1 MKTKDG
7 IGLLGGYAA
16 KQCGERVRKDFSDEY
31 SDELKVDVSPVLQ
44 ARFEAGNIFEDEI
57 IDEVRSLHG
66 TDPGVVILDGVEDRS
81 DKAALRR
88 WAEQSMQAFNDPGT
102 WFILN
107 PRLEPVP
114 ELNLTGEPDAAIR
127 GADGSWHPVDVKD
140 HREMEGTA
148 KATAHKVADLAN
160 PRFEDAVDE
169 DMQGKPQLVDSL
181 QLAHY
186 YRMFEAHGLT
196 SRTENI
202 WGAII
207 GRSRRLVWRQ
217 LDQGGATYRNTRLG
231 ATVPALT
238 YYDAEQEHRRAIRR
252 REKARRSLPL
262 EPLVQPEWK
271 AECKECPWR
280 QVCRDELTEMDDI
293 SLLPGM
299 TPTRASR
306 YRENGVDTVA
316 DLAKLDYATAALTE
330 EKIPVDALRE
340 RATTFP
346 RKQLKEP
353 AESLLNK
360 RGASL
365 TRATALLHKHGF
377 NTVRDLQKID
387 ERTAACAAA
396 GATGMGRSIDQAR
409 AQRTGKV
416 YLARDTRFVGFDRA
430 RLEVD
435 IDFEDHDGYTYMF
448 GILVSGR
455 TKAPNGDRKTR
466 SEYRAFCSWDASEEG
481 EAKAFADFWNEL
493 MRLHQYA
500 QDRRYGFRAYHYT
513 QHEVHAVKQLAKR
526 HAGKPGVPTLADVTT
541 FMDSRFWVDLYPIV
555 SKDMVWPTQD
565 YTVKSIA
572 KHVRHAWSGDGV
584 NGALSIV
591 WYQEAL
597 SHPDPAVRQQ
607 RQEELL
613 TYNRQDNEATLK
625 IREWITE
632 LSETQRRPGEKLP
645 RVEDLD
651 SRFRLRP

>member
-16 KQCGERVRKDFSDEY
+16 KQCEEFVRKEFSNEY
-31 SDELKVDVSPVLQ
+31 SDELKVDASPVMQ
-44 ARFEAGNIFEDEI
+44 AMFEAGNVFEQSIIEEI
-57 IDEVRSLHG
+57 QTLIGDN
-66 TDPGVVILDGVEDRS
+66 PGVVILDGVEDRS
-81 DKAALRR
+81 DKDALKAWAAT
-88 WAEQSMQAFNDPGT
+88 SMEAFKNPDV
-102 WFILN
+102 WFIVN

-114 ELNLTGEPDAAIR
+114 DLNLTGEPDAALR
-127 GADGSWHPVDVKD
+127 GDDGSWYPVDVKD
-140 HREMEGTA
+140 HREMEGTS
-148 KATAHKVADLAN
+148 KATPYKVSTLSAPRLA
-160 PRFEDAVDE
+160 DAVEE
-169 DMQGKPQLVDSL
+169 DIVGKPQLVDSL
-181 QLAHY
+181 QLSHY
-186 YRMFEAHGLT
+186 HRMFEAHGLT
-196 SRTENI
+196 TLKSDI

-207 GRSRRLVWRQ
+207 GRSRTLVWRQ
-217 LDQGGATYRNTRLG
+217 LDKPGYRNARLG
-231 ATVPALT
+231 ATVSPLT
-238 YYDAEQEHRRAIRR
+238 YYDVEQEQRREIRR
-252 REKARRSLPL
+252 REKARRTLPL
-262 EPLVQPEWK
+262 APLVKPEWK
-271 AECKECPWR
+271 AECKDCPWR

-299 TPTRASR
+299 TPSR
-306 YRENGVDTVA
+306 SVKYRENGVETIA

-330 EKIPVDALRE
+330 EKIPVEALRTKA
-340 RATTFP
+340 RTFP
-346 RKQLKEP
+346 KKQLKEP

-377 NTVRDLQKID
+377 ATVKDLQKLD
-387 ERTAACAAA
+387 EKTAQCASS
-396 GATGMGRSIDQAR
+396 GASGMGRTIDQAR
-409 AQRTGKV
+409 VHRTGKV
-416 YLARDTRFVGFDRA
+416 HLSRDTEFVGFDRA

-435 IDFEDHDGYTYMF
+435 IDFEDHAGYTYMF
-448 GILVSGR
+448 GMLVSGR

-466 SEYRAFCSWDASEEG
+466 SEYRAFCSWDESEAG
-481 EAKAFADFWNEL
+481 EAKAFADFWGEL

-500 QDRRYGFRAYHYT
+500 RDRRYGFRAYHYT
-513 QHEVHAVKQLAKR
+513 QHEVHAIKQLATR
-526 HAGKPGVPTLADVTT
+526 HAGKPGVPSLADVTS
-541 FMDSRFWVDLYPIV
+541 FMESRYWVDLYPIV

-597 SHPDPAVRQQ
+597 SHPDPDVRAK

-613 TYNRQDNEATLK
+613 VYNRQDNEATLK

-645 RVEDLD
+645 NVAELD
-651 SRFRLRP
+651 RRFRLRP